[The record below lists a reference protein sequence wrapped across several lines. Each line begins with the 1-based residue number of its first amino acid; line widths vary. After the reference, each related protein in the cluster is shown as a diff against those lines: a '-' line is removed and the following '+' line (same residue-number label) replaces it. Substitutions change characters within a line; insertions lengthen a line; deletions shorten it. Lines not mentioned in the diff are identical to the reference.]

1 MYIQV
6 LEIGQCV
13 GFLEEAEIRKTLKD
27 YHLCKCWVYLMRRQ
41 WKIIFCEVGM
51 EV

>member
-1 MYIQV
+1 MVGSSLMYIKV

-27 YHLCKCWVYLMRRQ
+27 YHLCKWLCVPHE
-41 WKIIFCEVGM
+41 KTM
-51 EV
+51 EDYIL